1 MDRTYLPILF
11 LAGFVVVNA
20 VGILG
25 LSHFTVRSRP
35 TPEKQTPY
43 ESGITP
49 LGDARERFSVKF
61 YMVAMLFVL
70 FDIEVVFMYPWALVF
85 RDLVAVNSAVFWS
98 MASFATILLV
108 AYLYALRKGALKWN
122 D

>member
-35 TPEKQTPY
+35 TPEK
-43 ESGITP
+43 
-49 LGDARERFSVKF
+49 
-61 YMVAMLFVL
+61 
-70 FDIEVVFMYPWALVF
+70 
-85 RDLVAVNSAVFWS
+85 
-98 MASFATILLV
+98 
-108 AYLYALRKGALKWN
+108 
-122 D
+122 